1 MALNAESSRILVATL
16 ASPSRLEMATSF
28 SVSAEQSCA
37 TTRAAAVA
45 SSNCAHSIVA
55 TLAKQASRAS
65 YASLILGVCHRS
77 PTLIK
82 LPSHALNSSTR
93 DDSSTPDARVDRM
106 RVLVRERVYIACMM
120 TSVPTGSVDS
130 LVKTWPPH
138 FPTQLAHFFPPSKS
152 QGTIALVRAIRVAH
166 PSEGKKKAV

>member
-1 MALNAESSRILVATL
+1 MRSAFATL
-16 ASPSRLEMATSF
+16 VLLSSQVLLLSACEGSFF
-28 SVSAEQSCA
+28 SVGDRWHTPRIKEAYEARDAC
-37 TTRAAAVA
+37 
-45 SSNCAHSIVA
+45 
-55 TLAKQASRAS
+55 
-65 YASLILGVCHRS
+65 LILGVCHRS

-93 DDSSTPDARVDRM
+93 DVSSTPDARVDRM

-130 LVKTWPPH
+130 LAKPWPPR